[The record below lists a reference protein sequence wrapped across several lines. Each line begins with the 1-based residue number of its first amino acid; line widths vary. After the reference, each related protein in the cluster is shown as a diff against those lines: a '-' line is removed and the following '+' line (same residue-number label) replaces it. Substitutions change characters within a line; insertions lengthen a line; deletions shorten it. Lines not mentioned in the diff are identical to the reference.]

1 MKKIEI
7 SMNKWIFPTKTS
19 QEIFFHII
27 LFSSRETCDM
37 NNSCIYI
44 EKHEMER
51 SHLGHE
57 FTGEPWFTQPL
68 HWLVPSS
75 S

>member
-1 MKKIEI
+1 
-7 SMNKWIFPTKTS
+7 MNKRIFPTKTS
-19 QEIFFHII
+19 EETFFQHNII
-27 LFSSRETCDM
+27 SSRETCDM

-57 FTGEPWFTQPL
+57 FTGSLGLGKPL